1 MLFWAIDGG
10 PDMIKLLIDFG
21 ADADAITPRGWSPLS
36 YAVAKGKY
44 GAVEDKG
51 IYPEDVLLY
60 HGAKVYGN
68 GPPALGVRSP
78 RNSYDPSHPAFCRER
93 GSYQSPFSAP

>member
-1 MLFWAIDGG
+1 
-10 PDMIKLLIDFG
+10 MIRLLLDYG
-21 ADADAITPRGWSPLS
+21 ADPDAPTPRGWTALS

-60 HGAKVYGN
+60 YGAKVYGN
-68 GPPALGVRSP
+68 GPPALGSRSP
-78 RNSYDPSHPAFCRER
+78 RQSYNPEDAAFCRER
-93 GSYQSPFSAP
+93 GSYQSPFPAP